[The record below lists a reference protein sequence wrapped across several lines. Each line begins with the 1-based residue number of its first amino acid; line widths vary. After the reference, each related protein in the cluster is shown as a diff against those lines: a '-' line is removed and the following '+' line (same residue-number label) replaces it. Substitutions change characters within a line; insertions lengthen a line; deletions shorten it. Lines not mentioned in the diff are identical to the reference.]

1 MMIGG
6 TAIFSMKI
14 AGLLWLLVG
23 FMRFSENLRTSEAH
37 LANIRSS
44 RVPG

>member
-23 FMRFSENLRTSEAH
+23 FMRFSENPRTSEAH

>member
-6 TAIFSMKI
+6 TAIFSIKI

-23 FMRFSENLRTSEAH
+23 YMRASEEPRTVRARSET
-37 LANIRSS
+37 LNGS